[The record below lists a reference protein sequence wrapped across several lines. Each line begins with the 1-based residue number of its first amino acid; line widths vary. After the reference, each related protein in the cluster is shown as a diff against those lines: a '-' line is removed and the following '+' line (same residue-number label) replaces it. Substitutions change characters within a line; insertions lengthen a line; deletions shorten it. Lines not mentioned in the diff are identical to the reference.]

1 MKHNRNTQRFV
12 KNIFRYFLFMLFI
25 LLSGCSKDEKT
36 PECGRDGKIIF
47 TINDNDNQQG
57 YLYKRT
63 DYSENNNIPNY
74 NYGIWYASKNCSN
87 CIHTFFILN
96 DTFLNSF
103 GDIPPYPGTLI
114 QFSGTAKNLCVNP
127 VAPTDY
133 TYNYLTLTKIIRQ

>member
-1 MKHNRNTQRFV
+1 
-12 KNIFRYFLFMLFI
+12 MLFI